1 MRRALWA
8 VALAAL
14 MGAPGAWAQDVG
26 GEDDPVRNQALRQQ
40 IEDRFAERIK
50 AEIGL
55 TDQQLARLR
64 ATSTTYGSRRRD
76 LAAQERTLRGALA
89 DQMRPGVAANQDS
102 VSKLTDGL
110 VNLRASYAQTLRDE
124 NREMAQYLTP
134 VQRSQVLAMR
144 ERLTQRIRAIREQ
157 RQGRREMMQEM
168 RERREQR
175 RRQPGP

>member
-55 TDQQLARLR
+55 TDQQLGRLR

-110 VNLRASYAQTLRDE
+110 VITIEPIISAGNGRVTLQSDKWTIATDDRSWAAHYE
-124 NREMAQYLTP
+124 HTLVITKNGPVLLT
-134 VQRSQVLAMR
+134 V
-144 ERLTQRIRAIREQ
+144 
-157 RQGRREMMQEM
+157 
-168 RERREQR
+168 
-175 RRQPGP
+175 